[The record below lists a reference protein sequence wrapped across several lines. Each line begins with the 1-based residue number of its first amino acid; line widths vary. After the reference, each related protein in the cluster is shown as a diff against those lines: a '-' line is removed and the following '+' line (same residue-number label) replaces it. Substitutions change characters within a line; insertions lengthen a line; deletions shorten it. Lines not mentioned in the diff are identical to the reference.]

1 MASLPTQAI
10 LRFTDKN
17 IRVCPPEPASF
28 WAIAQ
33 PLRTAPWAPWGLIH
47 PHESLS
53 IALSGSCSA
62 DAARPAE
69 PDPALM

>member
-1 MASLPTQAI
+1 MASLPPRAI
-10 LRFTDKN
+10 LQFSDKN
-17 IRVCPPEPASF
+17 IRVRSPQPAPF
-28 WAIAQ
+28 WATAQ
-33 PLRTAPWAPWGLIH
+33 PPCTIPWAPWGLIH
-47 PHESLS
+47 THESLS